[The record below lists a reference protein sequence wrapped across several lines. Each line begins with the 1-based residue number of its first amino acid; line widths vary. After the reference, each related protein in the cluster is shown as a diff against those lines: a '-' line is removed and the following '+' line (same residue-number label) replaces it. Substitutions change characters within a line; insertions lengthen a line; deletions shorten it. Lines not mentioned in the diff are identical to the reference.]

1 MSTGDPADLTKSTHQ
16 FLIALLSG
24 LVLSCALSAVSSGDF
39 WRGTAGYAVL
49 LVPGIYLLLGAWRW
63 AGGGR
68 TLAWLMGTAFL
79 LRLVLGAGINLAL
92 PEYGYDQPPQKAGYL
107 FRDAFV
113 RDREA
118 YSLGTTN
125 TLAGIF
131 NAELDHDQY
140 GGLAVISALL
150 YKGLSPDTHRP
161 FLVLTLGTL
170 LFTLGLPFFWKAVS
184 DRWGTPLAGLAGWI
198 TVLYPDGL
206 FFTASQM
213 REPFLL
219 GLGMLAFWI
228 LLNWRKLSWRSLLI
242 LLPVLGLM
250 FTISSLITASLA
262 GFLAVWFLLDALL
275 PRYHG
280 PKKWLWLAA
289 IILSLAGAALAWL
302 LFKDY
307 VMWDLTVTM
316 RDSGWV
322 SKIIAEVGQQW
333 RLPIVTV
340 YGIAQPVLPAAI
352 AEPTLPLWKVI
363 AISRAAGWYALAPLL
378 LYGAFIALKSRQL
391 VDRRFWLWLA
401 AFSLLWLVISS
412 IRAGG
417 DLWDNP
423 RYRVNFLP
431 WLSLLG
437 GWAVLQAVK
446 TRDLWLARWLLVE
459 AIFLGYFTNWYFS
472 RYFLLWK
479 RLLFWEMV
487 TRIVILSGL
496 VLASG
501 LIWDAG
507 KWLLARRKH
516 PGGDA

>member
-1 MSTGDPADLTKSTHQ
+1 MTQGEPVDLTKTHRK
-16 FLIALLSG
+16 FLFALLTG
-24 LVLSCALSAVSSGDF
+24 LVLACALSAVSPGEF
-39 WRGTAGYAVL
+39 WRGAVGYAVL
-49 LVPGIYLLLGAWRW
+49 LVPGIYGLLSACHWS
-63 AGGGR
+63 GGGR
-68 TLAWLMGTAFL
+68 SLAWLMGAAFL
-79 LRLVLGAGINLAL
+79 LRLVLGTGISLAL

-107 FRDAFV
+107 FRDAYV
-113 RDREA
+113 RDSEA
-118 YSLGTTN
+118 WSLGTTN
-125 TLAGIF
+125 SVVGIF
-131 NAELDHDQY
+131 SSELDHDQY

-150 YKGLSPDTHRP
+150 YKALSPDAHRP

-170 LFTLGLPFFWKAVS
+170 FFTLGLPFFWKAVS
-184 DRWGTPLAGLAGWI
+184 DRWGAALASLAGWI
-198 TVLYPDGL
+198 TALYPDGL

-219 GLGMLAFWI
+219 GLGMLAFWA
-228 LLNWRKLSWRSLLI
+228 LLNWRKLAWRSLLI
-242 LLPVLGLM
+242 LLPVFGLM
-250 FTISSLITASLA
+250 FTISSLITAALA
-262 GFLAVWFLLDALL
+262 GFIAVWFILDALL
-275 PRYHG
+275 PLYHG

-289 IILSLAGAALAWL
+289 IVLSLAGTAVAWL

-307 VMWDLTVTM
+307 VLWDLTVTM
-316 RDSGWV
+316 RDSGWLR
-322 SKIIAEVGQQW
+322 KIIEEVGQQW

-340 YGIAQPVLPAAI
+340 YGLAQPVLPAAI
-352 AEPTLPLWKVI
+352 ADPTLALWKVI

-378 LYGAFIALKSRQL
+378 LYGAFVALKSRHL

-423 RYRVNFLP
+423 RYRVNFIP
-431 WLSLLG
+431 WLSLLA
-437 GWAVLQAVK
+437 GWAILQAIK
-446 TRDLWLARWLLVE
+446 TRDLWLVRWLLVE

-479 RLLFWEMV
+479 RLPFWQMV
-487 TRIVILSGL
+487 VNIALLSML

-507 KWLLARRKH
+507 KWLLARRKR
-516 PGGDA
+516 PGGDV